1 MTEEQK
7 KAASERLAKAREK
20 RLRENPPKYS
30 NIHPSVLALPDEH
43 PFSRVSVTKYIK
55 TQKEQLPSL
64 RAAIRQKVKGAIAQE
79 ASCKAY
85 IRHCETYL
93 RNGDWC
99 DDRYGEHMEKR
110 VKWVTIV
117 PAGKKVED
125 GGGRATDECGAV
137 PKKVCGGST
146 EGDQL

>member
-1 MTEEQK
+1 MPRRKMTEEQK

-64 RAAIRQKVKGAIAQE
+64 RAAIRQKVKGAIAEE
-79 ASCKAY
+79 ASTRGY

-99 DDRYGEHMEKR
+99 DDFYGEYQEKR

-117 PAGKKVED
+117 PAGRKVED
-125 GGGRATDECGAV
+125 DG
-137 PKKVCGGST
+137 
-146 EGDQL
+146 

>member
-1 MTEEQK
+1 MTPEQK
-7 KAASERLAKAREK
+7 EAAAERLRLAREK

-30 NIHPSVLALPDEH
+30 NIHPSVLKLPDEH

-55 TQKEQLPSL
+55 TQKEMLPQL
-64 RAAIRQKVKGAIAQE
+64 RAAIRNKVKGAIAEE
-79 ASCKAY
+79 ASTKAY

-99 DDRYGEHMEKR
+99 DNYYGEYQEKK

-117 PAGKKVED
+117 PAGKVDND
-125 GGGRATDECGAV
+125 G
-137 PKKVCGGST
+137 
-146 EGDQL
+146 